1 MRKYSQMKTGST
13 FFFTSVLAIFFLDMS
28 PQERET
34 KAKIKEMGL
43 HQAKNFCKTKES
55 INKTKRLPT
64 EWEKLF
70 ASEISGKGLIS
81 KIYKECIQ
89 LNIKNTKISVK
100 KWAEVLNKELVY
112 LLFFFQRK
120 K

>member
-64 EWEKLF
+64 EWEKVIF
-70 ASEISGKGLIS
+70 KQKSDRGLRS
-81 KIYKECIQ
+81 KI
-89 LNIKNTKISVK
+89 
-100 KWAEVLNKELVY
+100 
-112 LLFFFQRK
+112 
-120 K
+120 